1 MRNNKLPHDHGQNEE
16 KILEILSAMQSD
28 ISGMKGD
35 IAGLKED
42 VAGLKE
48 DVAGL
53 KEDMA
58 RVNKI
63 LEEHTEILEDHS
75 VALNELLAWAEDV
88 QVVVR
93 IPFAQTKPI
102 KPAEI
107 KQAE

>member
-1 MRNNKLPHDHGQNEE
+1 MSNEE

-35 IAGLKED
+35 I
-42 VAGLKE
+42 AGLKE

-75 VALNELLAWAEDV
+75 VALNELLAWAKDV

>member
-1 MRNNKLPHDHGQNEE
+1 MSNEE

-42 VAGLKE
+42 
-48 DVAGL
+48 
-53 KEDMA
+53 MA
-58 RVNKI
+58 RVKKI
-63 LEEHTEILEDHS
+63 QEEHTEILEDHS